1 MNLFASLLRIQ
12 AHTSGP
18 VINEQ
23 NHMHYSPLLLLHIT
37 GGTVGLISGFVT
49 IALRKGSNRHRIA
62 GYVFVAAMLTMS
74 SVGAFMAIRK
84 FEPGNILGGTLTF
97 YLVAT
102 AAMVFRPRVPLVRLF
117 DRSALL
123 LITGV
128 SVAELICA
136 YRAATSPTGKLYG
149 YPFGPYLIFG
159 CIALLAGAGDLRMLL
174 RSAMT
179 RTQSLIRH
187 LWRMCFGLFI
197 AAASVFLA
205 RPHLFPAIMQKSGAL
220 IFLTVLPLL
229 LMLFWFIRVR
239 RSASRAPKT
248 IPTQA
253 LSPS

>member
-1 MNLFASLLRIQ
+1 
-12 AHTSGP
+12 
-18 VINEQ
+18 
-23 NHMHYSPLLLLHIT
+23 MHYSPLLLIHIT

-49 IALRKGSNRHRIA
+49 VALRKGSNRHRIA

-74 SVGAFMAIRK
+74 SAGAYMAIRR

-102 AAMVFRPRVPLVRLF
+102 AAMVFRPRIGLARFF
-117 DRSALL
+117 DWSALAL
-123 LITGV
+123 AAGV
-128 SVAELICA
+128 GVAELVCA
-136 YRAATSPTGKLYG
+136 YQAATSPTGQRYG
-149 YPFGPYLIFG
+149 YPPAPFLIFG

-174 RSAMT
+174 RSTMT
-179 RTQSLIRH
+179 RTQTLIRH

-197 AAASVFLA
+197 ASASVFLA

-239 RSASRAPKT
+239 RSAPRPAKT
-248 IPTQA
+248 IHSQV

>member
-1 MNLFASLLRIQ
+1 MRY
-12 AHTSGP
+12 T
-18 VINEQ
+18 
-23 NHMHYSPLLLLHIT
+23 PLLLVHIT

-49 IALRKGSNRHRIA
+49 VALRKGSDRHRIA

-74 SVGAFMAIRK
+74 SAGAYMAIRR

-102 AAMVFRPRVPLVRLF
+102 AAMVFRPRIPLF
-117 DRSALL
+117 DWSALAL
-123 LITGV
+123 AAGV
-128 SVAELICA
+128 GVAELVCA
-136 YRAATSPTGKLYG
+136 YQAATSPTGQRYG
-149 YPFGPYLIFG
+149 YNFVPFLIFG

-174 RSAMT
+174 RSTMT
-179 RTQSLIRH
+179 RTQTLIRH

-205 RPHLFPAIMQKSGAL
+205 RPHLFPAFMQKSGAL

-229 LMLFWFIRVR
+229 LMLFWFVRVR
-239 RSASRAPKT
+239 RSAPRPAKT
-248 IPTQA
+248 IHSQV